1 MGKENSIHI
10 WTVIFKLH
18 CVIFAKVM
26 AYFQVLVP
34 IQFYGNHSQMY
45 YYQEKNVNL
54 NVNLKMWIINQNDLW
69 LLMDCNKKLPWPE
82 PILIQI
88 HNWSF
93 AWNSVCVNQV
103 FGLML
108 CDHTNPQGR
117 CEKYRFPGLTFKFLN
132 QNL

>member
-54 NVNLKMWIINQNDLW
+54 SEWLMIVDGLQQETSMTRANL
-69 LLMDCNKKLPWPE
+69 
-82 PILIQI
+82 
-88 HNWSF
+88 
-93 AWNSVCVNQV
+93 
-103 FGLML
+103 
-108 CDHTNPQGR
+108 NPN
-117 CEKYRFPGLTFKFLN
+117 T
-132 QNL
+132 